1 MIKTQERIFDEYIKF
16 ILENKKQPSSIL
28 SFTSDLK
35 MKESTFNR
43 YFTSFDQLEKE
54 FWKVIFNRTI
64 HKIESQEVYRS
75 YSINEKLL
83 AFYYTWIEELKDY
96 RSYAIHTLHHEKIY
110 EMYPSCFETFKKE
123 FEDFTSKLVDEG
135 LATQEIAKRPF
146 ITDKYKYF
154 LWYQPISIL
163 KFWVKDESKNFENTD
178 ALIEKTVNF
187 SFDLMISNG
196 LDSFFDLA
204 KFHIQHFLK

>member
-1 MIKTQERIFDEYIKF
+1 MGKTQERIFNEYIKF
-16 ILENKKQPSSIL
+16 ILEHKKQPLSIL

-35 MKESTFNR
+35 MKESTFYK

-54 FWKVIFNRTI
+54 FWKVIFDRTI
-64 HKIESQEVYRS
+64 HNIENQDVYHS

-83 AFYYTWIEELKDY
+83 AFHYTLIEELKGY
-96 RSYAIHTLHHEKIY
+96 RNYAVHVLHHEKIY
-110 EMYPSCFETFKKE
+110 ELYPSCFETFKKK

-135 LATQEIAKRPF
+135 LVTQEIASRPF

-154 LWYQPISIL
+154 LWYQPVSIL

-204 KFHIQHFLK
+204 KFHIQHF

>member
-1 MIKTQERIFDEYIKF
+1 MVKTRERIFNEYIKF
-16 ILENKKQPSSIL
+16 ILENKKRPLSIF
-28 SFTSDLK
+28 SFSSDLK
-35 MKESTFNR
+35 MKESTFR
-43 YFTSFDQLEKE
+43 KYFTSFEQLEKE
-54 FWKVIFNRTI
+54 FWKVIFDRT
-64 HKIESQEVYRS
+64 KYTIENQEVYNS

-83 AFYYTWIEELKDY
+83 AFHYTWIEELKGY
-96 RSYAIHTLHHEKIY
+96 RNYAVHVLHHEKVY
-110 EMYPSCFETFKKE
+110 EFYPACFESFKIG
-123 FEDFTSKLVDEG
+123 FQDFTSKLVDEG
-135 LATQEIAKRPF
+135 LATQEIARRPF

-163 KFWVKDESKNFENTD
+163 KFWVKDESNNFENTD

-204 KFHIQHFLK
+204 KFHIQNF